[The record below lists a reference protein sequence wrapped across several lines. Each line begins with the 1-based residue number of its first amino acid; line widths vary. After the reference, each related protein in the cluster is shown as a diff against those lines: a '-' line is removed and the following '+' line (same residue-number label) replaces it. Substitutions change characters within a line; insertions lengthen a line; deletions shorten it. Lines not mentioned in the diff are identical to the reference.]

1 LYQSGEVYFKDK
13 AGATHKLSWHQKQR
27 IESDHHREAP
37 RKHRH
42 YKWLSENAA
51 LLISLGEEAKV
62 YLEQLAVTQQ
72 S

>member
-1 LYQSGEVYFKDK
+1 VLLTNSPGTKSNASNQTTTGK
-13 AGATHKLSWHQKQR
+13 
-27 IESDHHREAP
+27 P

-42 YKWLSENAA
+42 YKWLSENVA
-51 LLISLGEEAKV
+51 LLMSLGEEAKV